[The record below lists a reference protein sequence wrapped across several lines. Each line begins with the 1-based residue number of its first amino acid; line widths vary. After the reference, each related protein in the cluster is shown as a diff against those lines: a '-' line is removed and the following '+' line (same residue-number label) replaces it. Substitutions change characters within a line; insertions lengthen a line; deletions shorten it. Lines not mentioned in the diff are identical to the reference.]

1 MSDKVFQIVITTSFN
16 SKDISAKFL
25 EYSNELKIKILSKK
39 NQKILF
45 LKLNISFSL
54 AQKKIFWY
62 FNGFLSIMDNNKY
75 RNL

>member
-1 MSDKVFQIVITTSFN
+1 MSGKVFQIVITTSFN
-16 SKDISAKFL
+16 SKDISAIFL
-25 EYSNELKIKILSKK
+25 EYPNELKIKILSKK

-45 LKLNISFSL
+45 LKLNISFSS

-75 RNL
+75 